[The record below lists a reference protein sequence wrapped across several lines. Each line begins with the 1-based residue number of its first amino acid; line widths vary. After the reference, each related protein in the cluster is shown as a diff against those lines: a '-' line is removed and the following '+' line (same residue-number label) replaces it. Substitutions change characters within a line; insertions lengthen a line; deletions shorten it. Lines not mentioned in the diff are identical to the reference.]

1 MSTTTFEAAAVAQR
15 PEQEGHAAPT
25 LYHCLADAIRQS
37 AEQGIIRAGEKVSS
51 VRQPSRGGAPATAP
65 LAAWRLRK
73 ATEYIEAN
81 LADAIRLANLADA
94 AGLTRMHF
102 AAQFKAATGQ
112 RPHDYL
118 LRRRIERAQDLL
130 ASTDHPIVQV
140 AMDVGFQTQAHFA
153 SVFKRFAADTP
164 SRWRHRHGKRSAA

>member
-1 MSTTTFEAAAVAQR
+1 MSTTTFEAAAVAQH
-15 PEQEGHAAPT
+15 PEQKGHTAP
-25 LYHCLADAIRQS
+25 
-37 AEQGIIRAGEKVSS
+37 
-51 VRQPSRGGAPATAP
+51 PSRCGTPATAP

-81 LADAIRLANLADA
+81 LADAVRLANLAEA

-130 ASTDHPIVQV
+130 ASTDHPIVHV

-153 SVFKRFAADTP
+153 SVFKRFAGDTP
-164 SRWRHRHGKRSAA
+164 SRWRHRHRKRSAA